1 MAWKRAFIV
10 LLSINLLI
18 VVAALIV
25 WNTLPTKS
33 QTWNGTAPKGIGQQL
48 TVEVQ
53 IGQDAINA
61 YLSYAIAHDEEV
73 GKILGS
79 ADVQFDRNW
88 NCDFG
93 IRLLGRIV
101 PFHLVLTPEV
111 TSGNLVLHV
120 DSASMSFFPIPNSI
134 LFSVLE
140 RAHTPDWVETN
151 PNQDDV
157 GIDFSKRPQRPF
169 GIRVL
174 NYSDT
179 TKKLALQLTISP
191 QAVLSGNQ

>member
-1 MAWKRAFIV
+1 MAWKRAFII

-25 WNTLPTKS
+25 WNTFPTKNQSTGGAPPLVAS
-33 QTWNGTAPKGIGQQL
+33 QQPA
-48 TVEVQ
+48 VEVQ
-53 IGQDAINA
+53 IGQEAINA

-79 ADVQFDRNW
+79 ANVQFDHDW

-93 IRLLGRIV
+93 IRLLGKIV
-101 PFHLVLTPEV
+101 PFHLVLTPKV
-111 TSGNLVLHV
+111 TAGNLVLHV

-140 RAHTPDWVETN
+140 RAHTPNWVEMN
-151 PNQDDV
+151 AGQDDV
-157 GIDFSKRPQRPF
+157 EIDFSKRPQRPF
-169 GIRVL
+169 GIRML
-174 NYSDT
+174 NYSEA

-191 QAVLSGNQ
+191 QAVMPGNQ